1 MAFDDLYQEIILD
14 HYRNP
19 HNFGEIQR
27 SCTVVEEDNPTCG
40 DQIKLTLWVDDR
52 QKIQDIKF
60 SGQGCAISIASASM
74 MTDTVKGKSV
84 SEARE
89 IAQTIIRT
97 MRGEDSSEILD
108 DFGDLVAL
116 KGVIQFPARVKCATL
131 AWHALEHALD
141 AAQKNS

>member
-40 DQIKLTLWVDDR
+40 DQIKLTVWVDE
-52 QKIQDIKF
+52 QHTIQDIKF

-74 MTDTVKGKSV
+74 MTDMVKGKTV
-84 SEARE
+84 QEASDL
-89 IAQTIIRT
+89 ANTIIQT
-97 MRGEDSSEILD
+97 MRGEGDPDVLD
-108 DFGDLVAL
+108 EFGDLIAL

-131 AWHALEHALD
+131 AWHALQHALD
-141 AAQKNS
+141 AADRNE